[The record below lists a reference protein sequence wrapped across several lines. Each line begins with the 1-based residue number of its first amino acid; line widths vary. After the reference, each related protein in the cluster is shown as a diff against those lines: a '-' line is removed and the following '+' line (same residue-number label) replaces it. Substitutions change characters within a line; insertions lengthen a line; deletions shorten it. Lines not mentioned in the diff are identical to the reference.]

1 MKVKGRRVGRRA
13 AGAAVGGGEGR
24 PVGSGTGGPVGLPS
38 PTVGIGEGRPV
49 GSGTGEAVGSPG
61 ATVGVGEGRPV
72 GAALVAQAR
81 VAAVSVPLEH
91 EYSVVPASALY
102 PELHATLHVAP
113 LASDSVMTHG
123 ELAPPVTPVPSE
135 TGSAQ

>member
-1 MKVKGRRVGRRA
+1 MMVRAVAASEVESNAERYQKVPDLLSQLLDF
-13 AGAAVGGGEGR
+13 GR
-24 PVGSGTGGPVGLPS
+24 PVN
-38 PTVGIGEGRPV
+38 
-49 GSGTGEAVGSPG
+49 AD
-61 ATVGVGEGRPV
+61 
-72 GAALVAQAR
+72 AALVAQAR

-91 EYSVVPASALY
+91 EYSVVPVSALY